1 MKLALLSLGVFLGL
15 YFVLQAHKEKLR
27 WPSILRL
34 VVKKR
39 PEADGEVACR
49 LLAILHAVLVCILS
63 ALSNLVIGPWA
74 YSAVGEVNTAFQK
87 FVLSVSLGYFL
98 FDFLWCLLSGG
109 ETWLMIGH
117 HGASIFCCL
126 LSLMTNVSGSEV
138 VGCLFGAEV
147 SNPFLQARWFM
158 LEAGLRETRA
168 CRIIEVTF
176 ALVFLSCRVF
186 WAPTL
191 LWVVVASPKPP
202 QTIKVGAVLL
212 QIISWTWS
220 FFVAK
225 KLFAAFKHLRQ
236 NDNQESKLQ
245 KTE

>member
-1 MKLALLSLGVFLGL
+1 
-15 YFVLQAHKEKLR
+15 
-27 WPSILRL
+27 
-34 VVKKR
+34 
-39 PEADGEVACR
+39 
-49 LLAILHAVLVCILS
+49 
-63 ALSNLVIGPWA
+63 
-74 YSAVGEVNTAFQK
+74 
-87 FVLSVSLGYFL
+87 
-98 FDFLWCLLSGG
+98 
-109 ETWLMIGH
+109 MIGH

-176 ALVFLSCRVF
+176 ALVFLSCRSVPSSPHVALSSESSRRVF

-212 QIISWTWS
+212 QIIRCRPLAAVTRPALTLPSAGHGPSSSPKNSSPLSNVSCPFDYWQVPRLLVDS
-220 FFVAK
+220 PGRSAAK
-225 KLFAAFKHLRQ
+225 RQSRIKNAEDGMKSSILSLWQLPHSGTDRTVRQAFY
-236 NDNQESKLQ
+236 
-245 KTE
+245 

>member
-87 FVLSVSLGYFL
+87 FVLSC
-98 FDFLWCLLSGG
+98 DLSEPG
-109 ETWLMIGH
+109 LMIGH